1 MKKVGEAVKKYFS
14 DKSLYIFLAV
24 TILFFGIFF
33 AVQYAP
39 DTYSVFTTEL
49 NAMVEHFFSCGRY
62 ITGIALY
69 ITKGIFGAS
78 NETIYALSYIFAII
92 CSTLSLY
99 ELNKILSKE
108 ISNKFICM
116 LVTILLII
124 NPFSLEMFFYVEKGI
139 MMLSILLCVLAV
151 KEIIKYFE
159 GNKKAI
165 IPALIL
171 MFIANCCYQ
180 GTVGLVVAISL
191 IYIIKYSKN
200 IKDFI
205 INNIVVALVYGIP
218 AVLNF
223 ITIRLFFSNSRVS
236 GEVNLSE
243 SLSKILTGTKRM
255 LVDTYDILPH
265 FLFLAAIAIALIVLI
280 YKLVTEI
287 KENKARIL
295 LALGA
300 VYIIVGTMFAT
311 IAPQMM
317 QATDSIWFVAR
328 SSYPAAALLGLL
340 IAYLFMNFKFKN
352 VENIIIE
359 ILIILFLVV
368 QYICFS
374 TFMIDNYIGGYKD
387 KEIALQIKD
396 LITKYEEETG
406 NKIDTISIYHDSN
419 MQYVYP
425 GLNVSGDMN
434 IKAYSADWCVPQILK
449 FYTGR
454 DFKVV
459 ENNEQIKED
468 FSQNNWEYFD
478 KDQIIFNENV
488 MNLCV
493 F

>member
-1 MKKVGEAVKKYFS
+1 
-14 DKSLYIFLAV
+14 
-24 TILFFGIFF
+24 
-33 AVQYAP
+33 
-39 DTYSVFTTEL
+39 
-49 NAMVEHFFSCGRY
+49 
-62 ITGIALY
+62 
-69 ITKGIFGAS
+69 
-78 NETIYALSYIFAII
+78 
-92 CSTLSLY
+92 
-99 ELNKILSKE
+99 
-108 ISNKFICM
+108 
-116 LVTILLII
+116 
-124 NPFSLEMFFYVEKGI
+124 
-139 MMLSILLCVLAV
+139 
-151 KEIIKYFE
+151 
-159 GNKKAI
+159 
-165 IPALIL
+165 
-171 MFIANCCYQ
+171 
-180 GTVGLVVAISL
+180 
-191 IYIIKYSKN
+191 
-200 IKDFI
+200 
-205 INNIVVALVYGIP
+205 
-218 AVLNF
+218 
-223 ITIRLFFSNSRVS
+223 
-236 GEVNLSE
+236 
-243 SLSKILTGTKRM
+243 M

-300 VYIIVGTMFAT
+300 VYIIAGTMFAT

-459 ENNEQIKED
+459 ENI
-468 FSQNNWEYFD
+468 
-478 KDQIIFNENV
+478 
-488 MNLCV
+488 
-493 F
+493 